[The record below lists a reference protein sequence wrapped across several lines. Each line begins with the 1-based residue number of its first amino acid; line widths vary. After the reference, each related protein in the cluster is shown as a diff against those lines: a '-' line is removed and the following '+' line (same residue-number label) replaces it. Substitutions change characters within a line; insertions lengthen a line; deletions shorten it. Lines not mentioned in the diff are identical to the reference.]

1 MISRWSKILQGLRD
15 ILLLVFSVLIMA
27 SSYGKWVKEPAHYVL
42 FGIAVLLLTL
52 TLINVI
58 LLIRR
63 VEGKRYFYFN
73 TILQLIPSI
82 ILAGLPIISPVG
94 LVFLLLNIA
103 ILITL
108 RREDRARPSNQN
120 YLVSSQ

>member
-27 SSYGKWVKEPAHYVL
+27 SSYGKWVEEPAHYVL
-42 FGIAVLLLTL
+42 FGIAALLLTL
-52 TLINVI
+52 TLINMI

-63 VEGKRYFYFN
+63 TEGRGYFYFN
-73 TILQLIPSI
+73 AILQLIPSF
-82 ILAGLPIISPVG
+82 ILAGLPAVSPVG
-94 LVFLLLNIA
+94 LVLLLLNIA

-108 RREDRARPSNQN
+108 RRRNRV
-120 YLVSSQ
+120 LH